1 MAVPAKKIRYQ
12 VGMQPVKVIVLKGNV
27 QQRAIRLTA
36 ESPLRREM
44 TFELSVSYYKVF
56 ALLAKGGPATKQH
69 RELYYQSLHATTLG
83 EYRLYT
89 RSAGQR
95 TPSYALP
102 LSSLRLWHDYAKR
115 SDFIL
120 LTQRLN
126 ETVFLAHTN

>member
-1 MAVPAKKIRYQ
+1 
-12 VGMQPVKVIVLKGNV
+12 V

-36 ESPLRREM
+36 ESPLRLEM
-44 TFELSVSYYKVF
+44 TFKLSVSYHKVL
-56 ALLAKGGPATKQH
+56 ALLAEGGPVTKQH
-69 RELYYQSLHATTLG
+69 RELYYQSLHATTHG
-83 EYRLYT
+83 KYRRYT
-89 RSAGQR
+89 RSNGQR